1 MSNNTTEVVFILD
14 RSGSMAGLES
24 DTIGGFNGM
33 LKKQKE
39 EEGRAYLTTVLFDD
53 RYELL
58 HNRIDIREAG
68 ELTDKQYYVRG
79 CTALLDAVGYTIQKI
94 AHEKEDGSKVIFIIT
109 TDGYENASH
118 EYSYAS
124 LKKLIEKKKEEGW
137 EFIFLGA
144 NIDAAATAGRFGV
157 NADRAANFHN
167 DSSGIE
173 VNYKAITKAVG
184 AFRRQSKV
192 DGNWAEEIA
201 SDYEKRK

>member
-1 MSNNTTEVVFILD
+1 
-14 RSGSMAGLES
+14 
-24 DTIGGFNGM
+24 M

-94 AHEKEDGSKVIFIIT
+94 AHEKEEGSKVIFIIT

-144 NIDAAATAGRFGV
+144 NIDSIKTAGGIGIGAHRTA
-157 NADRAANFHN
+157 NYHADHAGTAMNFNVVANVV
-167 DSSGIE
+167 SQLR
-173 VNYKAITKAVG
+173 TKRSV
-184 AFRRQSKV
+184 SDDWK
-192 DGNWAEEIA
+192 DEIDR
-201 SDYEKRK
+201 DYTERK